1 MLRSLRGFQGLGVE
15 KVWLVLH
22 NRPLLLLSVTPSPL
36 MSPSLTLSQ
45 LAQWAPLSTCAKVA
59 FFYSEQRR
67 TAHSYIVVAAYFT

>member
-1 MLRSLRGFQGLGVE
+1 M
-15 KVWLVLH
+15 VLH

-36 MSPSLTLSQ
+36 MSPSLTFSQ